1 MRAFFEAV
9 EAGLPLV
16 RHAEIAAALDPE
28 HYAALRRAG
37 ILRLEPGSEHEEL
50 SIGDLV
56 RALRVLYGVEAR
68 GLSTPG
74 MFVHLPLLLGW
85 AREAD
90 GDREVFLLH
99 YPVASLLVQ
108 TFRTR
113 KTLLLLPTA
122 RILTPNLRA
131 KHPPSSF
138 IGIEVLEETLAIRD
152 GRLARAHARAPS
164 APDLSSF
171 APVPP
176 PAPAPPPTLAPAP
189 APAPLPIRG
198 ASRWN
203 EIHISLIDPTTVRI
217 DLPGASLRRTHVDL
231 GMAHPRNRQPTRVWE
246 LLVELCDG
254 HGIFHGRRF
263 GSADATKKLVSRL
276 GRQLKAIFG
285 LSAPAFHPYRPKAG
299 WQARFRASPRLARD
313 G

>member
-1 MRAFFEAV
+1 M
-9 EAGLPLV
+9 
-16 RHAEIAAALDPE
+16 
-28 HYAALRRAG
+28 
-37 ILRLEPGSEHEEL
+37 
-50 SIGDLV
+50 
-56 RALRVLYGVEAR
+56 
-68 GLSTPG
+68 
-74 MFVHLPLLLGW
+74 
-85 AREAD
+85 
-90 GDREVFLLH
+90 
-99 YPVASLLVQ
+99 
-108 TFRTR
+108 
-113 KTLLLLPTA
+113 
-122 RILTPNLRA
+122 
-131 KHPPSSF
+131 
-138 IGIEVLEETLAIRD
+138 RD

-203 EIHISLIDPTTVRI
+203 EIHISSIDPTTVRI

-276 GRQLKAIFG
+276 RPSAQGHLRPERSRVPSLPSQGRLAGPLPG
-285 LSAPAFHPYRPKAG
+285 LAEARTRRVITKAPAP
-299 WQARFRASPRLARD
+299 RASTPRAR
-313 G
+313 